1 MQHQIIADFLRFA
14 WKFQH
19 DALTCHPNLIPNPT
33 LNPKQHHHRAAAVVL
48 PPLMPEFNRT
58 AISAHC
64 TDTYS
69 TSTPTGM
76 KVRSTH
82 SFYEL

>member
-1 MQHQIIADFLRFA
+1 
-14 WKFQH
+14 
-19 DALTCHPNLIPNPT
+19 
-33 LNPKQHHHRAAAVVL
+33 
-48 PPLMPEFNRT
+48 MPEFNRT